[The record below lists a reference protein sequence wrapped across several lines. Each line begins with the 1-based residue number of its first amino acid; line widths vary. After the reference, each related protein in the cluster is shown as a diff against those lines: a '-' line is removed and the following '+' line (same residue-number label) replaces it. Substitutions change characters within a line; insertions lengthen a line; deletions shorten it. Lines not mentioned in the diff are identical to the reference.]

1 MLGSDR
7 LVLMIAIGSSFI
19 VLRVLGVLLGMPDT
33 MLVTGMTGATSGLIA
48 SMVLALI
55 RRRRAPDSTWP
66 SSGAS

>member
-19 VLRVLGVLLGMPDT
+19 VLRVLGVLLGIPDT
-33 MLVTGMTGATSGLIA
+33 MLVTGMTGATSGLIG

-55 RRRRAPDSTWP
+55 RHRRVPDSTRP